1 VSRIFVRQIKTFSQK
16 FVRLTSPL
24 RTEKVVMGE
33 ESPARGT
40 KILAEIQPHSLTHL
54 EKRFSLFSCQGVGEN
69 GDDGAETMTE
79 RDA

>member
-1 VSRIFVRQIKTFSQK
+1 
-16 FVRLTSPL
+16 
-24 RTEKVVMGE
+24 MGE
-33 ESPARGT
+33 ESPAWGT
-40 KILAEIQPHSLTHL
+40 KILAEIQPRSLTHL